1 MCPLETITA
10 DNISSFVAALG
21 EDGLAV
27 ANINQP
33 RGGSF
38 EAGAEASVGMAE
50 KVELSRG
57 ENHWDRVFTEDEE
70 RRYPEAAVGTGN
82 SIEDAYVALQ
92 GIHAT
97 VRNEQPD
104 KPEDPFGLRDAT
116 VLLIDCGLRPDECF
130 RLRWEF
136 IRFPAPTKSGHIEK
150 SSLKK
155 QHAKACASS
164 GIGDFVLL
172 FTLSGIPAL
181 PRGAEFMDYP
191 YTLAYLAGHRDF
203 STTRRYV
210 HPQTRTVR
218 DAMDRAQKRRSGHN
232 AELKGEAGDQ
242 VNPDIELNQ
251 QDLNWS
257 GREDS
262 NLRLPG
268 PEPGALPG

>member
-1 MCPLETITA
+1 MAKTIG
-10 DNISSFVAALG
+10 I
-21 EDGLAV
+21 
-27 ANINQP
+27 
-33 RGGSF
+33 
-38 EAGAEASVGMAE
+38 
-50 KVELSRG
+50 EL
-57 ENHWDRVFTEDEE
+57 FTEDEE

-136 IRFPAPTKSGHIEK
+136 IRFQHLRRAGT
-150 SSLKK
+150 LKK

-172 FTLSGIPAL
+172 FTLSGIPA
-181 PRGAEFMDYP
+181 RWAEFMDYP

-203 STTRRYV
+203 STTRLYV

-218 DAMDRAQKRRSGHN
+218 DAMERAQKGRGGHN